1 MSSLKCQ
8 AEEAKVCCCVDV
20 GTVIDGS
27 DCTIDFEQVYA
38 TEDQAKEALAYLT
51 EKARAAESEPCTIR
65 SEISAVENGVKLKAT
80 FVLTF
85 FKSFGIGTYAI
96 AYLPQFLIFSISSK
110 CS

>member
-51 EKARAAESEPCTIR
+51 EKARAAESEPCTIH

-80 FVLTF
+80 FEF
-85 FKSFGIGTYAI
+85 CCQAESM
-96 AYLPQFLIFSISSK
+96 IFQLSTR
-110 CS
+110 

>member
-38 TEDQAKEALAYLT
+38 TEAQAKEALAYLT
-51 EKARAAESEPCTIR
+51 EKARAAESDPC
-65 SEISAVENGVKLKAT
+65 SEISAVENGFKLKAK
-80 FVLTF
+80 FEF
-85 FKSFGIGTYAI
+85 SCQAESM
-96 AYLPQFLIFSISSK
+96 IFQLSTR
-110 CS
+110 